1 MLGNAP
7 SPYDIH
13 FPMSLSDGREYGNET
28 GNFLLFS
35 SNRMGYGNETGNF
48 LMFSSNR
55 MGYGNEAGNLV
66 ACIDTN
72 DFVQVSQYGK
82 P

>member
-1 MLGNAP
+1 MLGIAS

-13 FPMSLSDGREYGNET
+13 FPMS
-28 GNFLLFS
+28 S
-35 SNRMGYGNETGNF
+35 SNGMGYGNETGSF
-48 LMFSSNR
+48 QAMEW
-55 MGYGNEAGNLV
+55 GYGNETGNLV
-66 ACIDTN
+66 ACRGIN

>member
-13 FPMSLSDGREYGNET
+13 F
-28 GNFLLFS
+28 
-35 SNRMGYGNETGNF
+35 

-55 MGYGNEAGNLV
+55 MGYGDETGNLV
-66 ACIDTN
+66 ACIGTN
-72 DFVQVSQYGK
+72 DFVQVSQYGM